1 MLSAGNCAHYY
12 LINCYL
18 NLRGRKTVNNNMA
31 GEEWQAEPERPTAET
46 PAIVMYTRLVLLCR
60 VLCYIKPILITKYL
74 ILLIFSGSTGTPKGV
89 VLTHGNMAF
98 TLGAFLYN
106 LDPLPDDMYIAYL
119 PLAHVLELLGRR
131 NKFEFLLSTYTLN
144 NYSSQ
149 VRACAWHGA
158 APSAT
163 ATRTR

>member
-1 MLSAGNCAHYY
+1 MLSAGKCAHYY
-12 LINCYL
+12 LSNYYF

-46 PAIVMYTRLVLLCR
+46 PAIVMYTRLVCRLLLC
-60 VLCYIKPILITKYL
+60 VKTQQPTLIAEYL
-74 ILLIFSGSTGTPKGV
+74 ILIIFSGSTGTPKGV

-131 NKFEFLLSTYTLN
+131 NKFEFLHSTFHY
-144 NYSSQ
+144 YFSQ
-149 VRACAWHGA
+149 VRACAWRGA